1 MAAGPEG
8 LEKFMDLLEKYE
20 KAADDNHVSEVL
32 MQAGEALAE
41 DVHRLPKPRRRGAGY
56 THMLDSVTAAPSGK
70 DAVLVS
76 WGRYYG
82 KFVEHGTKKMSAQ
95 GMSTRMMSVQRM
107 ITMHRMNC
115 RMISRC
121 FIGKR
126 DKKRQWLLDRNERDF
141 YNNGACA

>member
-8 LEKFMDLLEKYE
+8 LEKFMDLLGQYE

-32 MQAGEALAE
+32 VQAGEALAE

-95 GMSTRMMSVQRM
+95 PHLIPEWERNKDRYYKMMQDNLFAKV
-107 ITMHRMNC
+107 
-115 RMISRC
+115 
-121 FIGKR
+121 G
-126 DKKRQWLLDRNERDF
+126 
-141 YNNGACA
+141 G

>member
-32 MQAGEALAE
+32 MQAGEALAD

-82 KFVEHGTKKMSAQ
+82 KFVEHGTKKMRAQ
-95 GMSTRMMSVQRM
+95 PHMTPEWERNKERYYKMMQDNLFAKV
-107 ITMHRMNC
+107 
-115 RMISRC
+115 
-121 FIGKR
+121 G
-126 DKKRQWLLDRNERDF
+126 
-141 YNNGACA
+141 G